1 MVFDRWT
8 LFDFTSGANPYIA
21 TKQWR
26 RKQLF
31 RKCNR
36 LGFGVRKV
44 SDGHYIINDRKGRA

>member
-8 LFDFTSGANPYIA
+8 LFDFASGANPYIA

-26 RKQLF
+26 RKQLL

-44 SDGHYIINDRKGRA
+44 ADGHYIINDRKGKA